1 MLTRKTAA
9 MRISICIN
17 FFRKAAQFGFPLLI
31 GQIQLAKNYMQVAV
45 TDMRVDAQREGI
57 FCHSFNNV
65 LNHIAHFINRH
76 NNVIRRAHLADK
88 AHRFQTVA
96 AHRPDTLIRLQNIN
110 SACYLADIA
119 GLLHFHVQL
128 IFVEGFYRNDNVNAI
143 FNMRCTGEF
152 KIFRGCPHIRI
163 IHIFDARRV
172 DTCFHKL
179 RHNTDCCHR
188 VVENCQ
194 HIYFI
199 RRQRLQLQ
207 CYLRNNAQRALAADN
222 KLLHAVACAALF
234 QR

>member
-1 MLTRKTAA
+1 

-31 GQIQLAKNYMQVAV
+31 GQIQLAQNYMQVAV

-96 AHRPDTLIRLQNIN
+96 AHRPDTLISLQNIN
-110 SACYLADIA
+110 STCCLADIA

-128 IFVEGFYRNDNVNAI
+128 IFIEGFYRNNNINTV

-172 DTCFHKL
+172 DTRFHKL

-199 RRQRLQLQ
+199 RRQGLQLQ

-222 KLLHAVACAALF
+222 KLLHAVACAAFF
-234 QR
+234 QW